1 MTSSGTISPQL
12 CSPTSSISSSQIL
25 SGVTLSPSETPK
37 HSQVFCATGEK
48 EGNLSANVS
57 NAATSMSTASYMT
70 SIPTTV
76 PFQQPQPM
84 QHVRAPAS
92 LAMEQQHQLLHSP
105 PTSLVLTAQTTQ
117 SILSNYMK
125 SSAPQYMPS
134 VVYNLPSD
142 LESLYQQQ
150 NSESVTGGTSEH
162 STLTLSTLSIPSKV
176 SVLSAGGGGGGTG
189 GSGGAGGVAM
199 PIGTIHQVTP
209 AKAATDTMPFT
220 TTPGQFSS
228 LTETKFQT
236 QSLLDKVRTVT

>member
-37 HSQVFCATGEK
+37 HSQVFYATGEK
-48 EGNLSANVS
+48 EGDLSANVS

-84 QHVRAPAS
+84 QHVMAPAS

-176 SVLSAGGGGGGTG
+176 SVLSAGGGGGAGTG
-189 GSGGAGGVAM
+189 GSGGVAM

-220 TTPGQFSS
+220 TTSGQFSS